1 MKTAQPSVAQAAIE
15 WLTRQRDPV
24 FDDWAALTAWL
35 EADPA
40 HAPEYQRLMALD
52 AALADALARGAARGE
67 APHARAPAHP
77 CGRFAAAMRLGAA
90 AAVLLAAFLVLRPDS
105 NYEVATAAGQRKH
118 ILLGDGSRVVLNGG
132 TRVRFDREAPR
143 SARLETGEALFDVVH
158 DPRTRFRV
166 TFDGGSVENLGTRFT
181 VARTSDR
188 TAVAVAEGAVAFS
201 GAPGRA
207 ELRAGE
213 RLVVRAGTIARA
225 PIDRTRVGS
234 WATPRLTYDDAPL
247 RILAGDL
254 SRELGVP
261 VEVAP
266 AIVNRHV
273 TVTIQLDLDVE
284 RSMARLGALLDMRVG
299 RRGDGW
305 LISPRK

>member
-1 MKTAQPSVAQAAIE
+1 MSAQPAATRAAID
-15 WLTRQRDPV
+15 WLTRQRDPH
-24 FDDWAALTAWL
+24 FADWAALTAWL
-35 EADPA
+35 EADPE
-40 HAPEYQRLMALD
+40 HAAEYQRLMALD
-52 AALADALARGAARGE
+52 AALADALGRGAAPGE
-67 APHARAPAHP
+67 VPRARAPKQP
-77 CGRFAAAMRLGAA
+77 SGPFAAAVRLGAA

-105 NYEVATAAGQRKH
+105 SYEVATAAGQRKH

-143 SARLETGEALFDVVH
+143 SARLEVGEALFEVVH

-166 TFDGGSVENLGTRFT
+166 TFEGGSVENLGTRFT
-181 VARTSDR
+181 VARAGDR

-207 ELRAGE
+207 ELRAGQG
-213 RLVVRAGTIARA
+213 LVTETGTITRVG
-225 PIDRTRVGS
+225 IDPTRVGS

-247 RILAGDL
+247 RTIAADL

-266 AIVNRHV
+266 AIGNRRF

-284 RSMARLGALLDMRVG
+284 RSMMRLGALLDMRVG

-305 LISPRK
+305 LILPRA